1 MEQLQIFNSDKFGD
15 IRTIM
20 SEDEPWFVAVDI
32 CKALELSN
40 ATMAVDRLDGDEKSK
55 LNLGLSG
62 GATNCVNE
70 YGLYNLI
77 LASRKKEARDFKRW
91 ITHEVI
97 PSIRRTGGYEIP
109 KTTAGQIKLLAQG
122 YSDLEQ
128 KLEVIDK
135 DLQDFKQ
142 DLPLLAVEC
151 EKITRAVKAK
161 GTELLGGKNA
171 NAYRDKSIRD
181 TLYRDIHNEVRR
193 QFGVNTYKAIKRSQ
207 CDKALEIISGYIPP
221 MVIAEKISDANAQI
235 DFREVV

>member
-1 MEQLQIFNSDKFGD
+1 MEQLQIFNSDRFGE

-20 SEDEPWFVAVDI
+20 VEDEPWFVAVDI
-32 CKALELSN
+32 CKCLDLSN
-40 ATMAVDRLDGDEKSK
+40 ASKAMQRLDDDERANFK
-55 LNLGLSG
+55 LGVHDSDG
-62 GATNCVNE
+62 TNCVNE
-70 YGLYNLI
+70 YGLYNLV
-77 LASRKKEARDFKRW
+77 LASRKKEAKDFKRW
-91 ITHEVI
+91 ITHDVI
-97 PSIRRTGGYEIP
+97 PSIRRTGGYEMP

-128 KLEVIDK
+128 KLEGIDK

-161 GTELLGGKNA
+161 GTELLGGKNS

-207 CDKALEIISGYIPP
+207 CDKALEIIDNYVPP
-221 MVIAEKISDANAQI
+221 MVIDEKIADANAQI
-235 DFREVV
+235 SF